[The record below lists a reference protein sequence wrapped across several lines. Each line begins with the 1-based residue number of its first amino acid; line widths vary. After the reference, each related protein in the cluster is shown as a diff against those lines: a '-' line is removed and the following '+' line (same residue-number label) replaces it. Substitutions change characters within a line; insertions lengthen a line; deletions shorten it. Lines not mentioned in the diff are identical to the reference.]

1 MGNQIRL
8 NPVKKGLKS
17 GLIYLLQVFSMT
29 KRRTNQTISPNPG
42 FTLPEVIIV
51 IVIIGIL
58 SAIAI
63 PSWLTFINRQRLN
76 KATNAVVS
84 AIQDAQQKAK
94 NTKQTYMVSFQ
105 TTAANVI
112 QAAVYPAIA
121 VPSSGSSSGVIP
133 ANYWQELDG
142 GNLQI
147 PPGSIILG
155 SNITGVNTTDSVI
168 YSKAY
173 SSTKQNQTIQ
183 FSSLGTLPIDA
194 TTTSNYEIVLAIPI
208 NNSTTTPTPSSTKRC
223 VLITTLL
230 GTTAIAKDANCP

>member
-142 GNLQI
+142 GNLRI
-147 PPGSIILG
+147 PPGTIILG
-155 SNITGVNTTDSVI
+155 SNITSVNTTSSVT
-168 YSKAY
+168 YSQAY
-173 SSTKQNQTIQ
+173 SSTTQNQTIQ

-194 TTTSNYEIVLAIPI
+194 TTTSNYEIVLAIPA
-208 NNSTTTPTPSSTKRC
+208 NNSTTTPSSTKRC